1 MQGKGHAE
9 YTNGDVYDGNWEG
22 DVRSG
27 HGTTKCADGELY
39 EGNFQDDTRHGAGT
53 CTYVAAAS
61 LNNTIVSCV
70 LCTNR
75 ACPRLCSYPSGDRY
89 EGEWVANVRE
99 VQAKTFRGLDRTL
112 SSPSSKSLARLK

>member
-53 CTYVAAAS
+53 CTYVAVAS
-61 LNNTIVSCV
+61 PQQHNCIVCV
-70 LCTNR
+70 
-75 ACPRLCSYPSGDRY
+75 
-89 EGEWVANVRE
+89 VR
-99 VQAKTFRGLDRTL
+99 
-112 SSPSSKSLARLK
+112 